1 MRQLGI
7 VCAIWSFAFVLK
19 LITVAFGRSLYYIE
33 NQSIGATQYGTACLL
48 ACCDF
53 LTIVVPM
60 YCIVEDSFVNLM
72 TGKFLDYANGYV
84 PMDGDSDDSI
94 MPLPSK
100 LDLR

>member
-1 MRQLGI
+1 
-7 VCAIWSFAFVLK
+7 
-19 LITVAFGRSLYYIE
+19 
-33 NQSIGATQYGTACLL
+33 
-48 ACCDF
+48 
-53 LTIVVPM
+53 M

-84 PMDGDSDDSI
+84 PMDGDSDDSL